1 VDTNHLQAE
10 TRAEDPSAPS
20 AAATR
25 EAGQPDATQVVLV
38 SGPVARLTSTS
49 PSTPR
54 SAYEQWRAA
63 VDARHEAIDR
73 AWRRYESFGGA
84 VACAARFLVE
94 AIDAAP
100 VQDRGEIALGWRLDH
115 VRKLL
120 AQEAEARARY
130 DAAKAEPE
138 SDYPEAA
145 PR

>member
-38 SGPVARLTSTS
+38 SGRVATVTSTS

-54 SAYEQWRAA
+54 SLAHEEWVAA
-63 VDARHEAIDR
+63 MDARHRRHEAAMEVLR
-73 AWRRYESFGGA
+73 AAERDLEQQAYEVVGA
-84 VACAARFLVE
+84 RGRGRARAVDGLAKALERLQAAR
-94 AIDAAP
+94 
-100 VQDRGEIALGWRLDH
+100 IAVVKLG
-115 VRKLL
+115 
-120 AQEAEARARY
+120 
-130 DAAKAEPE
+130 AEPRPE
-138 SDYPEAA
+138 HPGHAQPEAA